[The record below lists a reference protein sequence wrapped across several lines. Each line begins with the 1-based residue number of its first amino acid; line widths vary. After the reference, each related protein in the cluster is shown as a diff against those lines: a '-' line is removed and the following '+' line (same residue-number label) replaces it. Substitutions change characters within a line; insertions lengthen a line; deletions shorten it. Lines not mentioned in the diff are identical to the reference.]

1 MFKAFA
7 LATAVQFSSAVQV
20 QQDDQTTLIT
30 DAQNIVINT
39 NDIFN
44 LFDEDADGQL
54 KGK

>member
-7 LATAVQFSSAVQV
+7 LATAVQFSGAVQV
-20 QQDDQTTLIT
+20 QQDLIT

-44 LFDEDADGQL
+44 LFDED
-54 KGK
+54 